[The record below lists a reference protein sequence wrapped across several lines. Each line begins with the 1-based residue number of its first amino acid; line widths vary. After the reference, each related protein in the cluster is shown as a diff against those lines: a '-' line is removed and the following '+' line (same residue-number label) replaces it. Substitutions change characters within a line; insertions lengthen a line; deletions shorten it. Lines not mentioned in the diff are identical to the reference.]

1 VTRVTLSEKYLVSV
15 CSEYNHVRSWCVT
28 RFRGMI
34 STQPGSTPSS
44 SFKIVSLEE
53 EIPSSINNH
62 GNDIGPYGD
71 QDDEQVFV
79 QKVIPETDIITVRL
93 ASIGTRVC
101 EIRSVDGSIIT
112 SFCVHEC
119 EGSSRMGARPRRFIF
134 TGHSNGAIQMWDL
147 STALDFF
154 HKGLSTCG
162 EGGPTPQEL
171 IRQLEQCELTSSRCS
186 TPCLS
191 PSPSLTVSQIRLK
204 ERNIAFINQTEND
217 HQENQN

>member
-1 VTRVTLSEKYLVSV
+1 
-15 CSEYNHVRSWCVT
+15 
-28 RFRGMI
+28 M
-34 STQPGSTPSS
+34 
-44 SFKIVSLEE
+44 
-53 EIPSSINNH
+53 
-62 GNDIGPYGD
+62 
-71 QDDEQVFV
+71 
-79 QKVIPETDIITVRL
+79 IPETDVITVRL
-93 ASIGTRVC
+93 ASVGTRVC

-154 HKGLSTCG
+154 HKDLSTCG